1 MSCVVLPL
9 LQVTPGMHL
18 LITGPNGC
26 GKSSLFRILGG
37 LWPVYGGSLIRP
49 HPSRLFY
56 IPQRWAG
63 RGAVYMDMFSLEV
76 SVAVESCVCMYVCC
90 ACMYTYVCR
99 YVCIL
104 VCVVYMYLCH
114 LCTCACACSCVC
126 MCMSTLCLCCM
137 DLCLSV
143 RMHPCVHLSSLF
155 NSSTSVLPSGRTCP
169 LAR

>member
-1 MSCVVLPL
+1 MVKSCVVLAL

-63 RGAVYMDMFSLEV
+63 RATVYMDMFSLEV
-76 SVAVESCVCMYVCC
+76 SVAVASCVCMYVCC
-90 ACMYTYVCR
+90 ACMYTYVC
-99 YVCIL
+99 
-104 VCVVYMYLCH
+104 MY
-114 LCTCACACSCVC
+114 
-126 MCMSTLCLCCM
+126 
-137 DLCLSV
+137 V
-143 RMHPCVHLSSLF
+143 RMYSCL
-155 NSSTSVLPSGRTCP
+155 
-169 LAR
+169 

>member
-1 MSCVVLPL
+1 
-9 LQVTPGMHL
+9 MHL

-76 SVAVESCVCMYVCC
+76 AVAVASCVCMYVCC
-90 ACMYTYVCR
+90 VCMYTYVCM

-104 VCVVYMYLCH
+104 VCEVYMYLCH

-126 MCMSTLCLCCM
+126 MRMGTLCLCIRVFIFQVFSTVQLLFSLQAVHVHWYAEGSG
-137 DLCLSV
+137 DLPRQLGD
-143 RMHPCVHLSSLF
+143 
-155 NSSTSVLPSGRTCP
+155 NEGEGNDGQ
-169 LAR
+169 